1 MALNEGTSAVAR
13 EKTSM
18 AEKTATSSKE
28 NVIKLNMYGLPLWAW
43 LAGLA
48 IVAFGTITK
57 SFPVNFGG
65 SILLLFTVGFFFGK
79 VGDLLPIWKD
89 YLGGG
94 SLLAFLGSSFLV
106 GQGIIPKAAATGVS
120 TLFDTNGMLDFF
132 IAVII
137 TSSILSINKKFL
149 AKAIGGFIPLVIVG
163 TLFAFLMAIVAGFI
177 VGVPYKQ
184 VLMNYALPIM
194 GGGNGA
200 GAIPMSQIWGQVTDK
215 DPKIWYSSAIAILT
229 IGNVFAILIGA
240 LLNGIGKKMPKWTGN
255 GELIKGQVTKGKTT
269 DLKPKPTATMEDA
282 VFGLFVALA
291 FYALG
296 NFIGIGVLPKIGPF
310 SIHPYAYMVILL
322 IVANALDI
330 VPERAKAGLKKVN
343 EFMMGK
349 LLYVF
354 LAGVG
359 ITYTDFNGLVHA
371 LTIQTVVISLFTV
384 VGAVIGCW
392 IFSKFVGFYEIEAAI
407 AGGLC
412 HVNRGGSGDLE
423 VLGASNRLILMSYAQ
438 LATRL
443 GGALILVFA
452 SLIFGMWAR

>member
-1 MALNEGTSAVAR
+1 
-13 EKTSM
+13 
-18 AEKTATSSKE
+18 
-28 NVIKLNMYGLPLWAW
+28 
-43 LAGLA
+43 
-48 IVAFGTITK
+48 
-57 SFPVNFGG
+57 
-65 SILLLFTVGFFFGK
+65 
-79 VGDLLPIWKD
+79 VGDSLPIWKD

-94 SLLAFLGSSFLV
+94 SLLAFLGASFFV
-106 GQGIIPKAAATGVS
+106 SKGIIPKEAAAGVK
-120 TLFDTNGMLDFF
+120 TLFDDMGMLDFF

-137 TSSILSINKKFL
+137 TSSILSINRKFL
-149 AKAIGGFIPLVIVG
+149 AKAIGGFIPLVLIG
-163 TLFAFLMAIVAGFI
+163 TVFAFIMAIIAGFI
-177 VGVPYKQ
+177 VGVPYKE

-200 GAIPMSQIWGQVTDK
+200 GAIPMSQIWGQVTHK

-229 IGNVFAILIGA
+229 IGNVFAIIIGA

-255 GELIKGQVTKGKTT
+255 GELIKGQVTEKT
-269 DLKPKPTATMEDA
+269 KEVKAKNTATMEDGA
-282 VFGLFVALA
+282 FGLFVAIA
-291 FYALG
+291 FYGLA
-296 NFIGIGVLPKIGPF
+296 NVIGVGLLPKIGPF
-310 SIHPYAYMVILL
+310 SIHPYAYMVVLL

-330 VPERAKAGLKKVN
+330 IPERAKAGLKKVN

-349 LLYVF
+349 LLFVF

-371 LTIQTVVISLFTV
+371 LTIQTAVISLFTV
-384 VGAVIGCW
+384 LGAVIGCW
-392 IFSKFVGFYEIEAAI
+392 FFAKVVGFYEIEAAI